1 MSNKKSLVEQ
11 TVALLRKRG
20 KKSLEIAL
28 QSIQQEQIRHKPLEE
43 AMRYF
48 ADEVFPHVM
57 QPGLL
62 SIYCE
67 AVGGN
72 PDETV
77 QVGAAMVMLV
87 AAADIHDDLV
97 DESVVKN
104 EKPTVLGKYGK
115 DIAVLAG
122 DAFLIKGIYLLDE
135 ATLKLPLG
143 KRNAILKLIKQ
154 AFFDLSSAEAEEAML
169 RGNINLPGQKY
180 LDLIKQK
187 TAVSEATAKIGA
199 ILGDG
204 TTERVQMLGEIGQTI
219 GLLSAMRDEFIDM
232 FEPNELFNRFTN
244 EILPLPILNVFKDSE
259 KKDQII
265 KLLKKGKL
273 TKKRT
278 ERIVDIVM
286 EAKETMQMQKEMQF
300 RIREGI
306 RIYLTLPN
314 VEKTLRLLLESLAED
329 LQ

>member
-1 MSNKKSLVEQ
+1 MKQ

-20 KKSLEIAL
+20 KKSIEIAR
-28 QSIQQEQIRHKPLEE
+28 QSIQQEQIRHKPLED

-48 ADEVFPHVM
+48 ADEAFPQVM
-57 QPGLL
+57 HPGLL

-67 AVGGN
+67 AVGGK

-77 QVGAAMVMLV
+77 QVGAAMVLLV

-97 DESVVKN
+97 DESAFKN
-104 EKPTVLGKYGK
+104 EKLTVLGKYGK

-135 ATLKLPLG
+135 ATAKLPRG

-154 AFFDLSSAEAEEAML
+154 AFFDLSSAEAEEATL
-169 RGNINLPGQKY
+169 RGNINLPGHKY

-187 TAVSEATAKIGA
+187 TAVSEATARIGA

-204 TTERVQMLGEIGQTI
+204 TADRVQMLGEIGQTI
-219 GLLSAMRDEFIDM
+219 GLLSTMRDEFIDM

-244 EILPLPILNVFKDSE
+244 EILPLPILNVFKDTE

-265 KLLKKGKL
+265 KLLRKGKL

-286 EAKETMQMQKEMQF
+286 EAKETDELKKEMQF
-300 RIREGI
+300 LIREGI
-306 RIYLTLPN
+306 RNCSTLTN
-314 VEKTLRLLLESLAED
+314 VEETLRLLLESSAEN